1 MLRVLVLLLVL
12 ANGAYWAWTQ
22 GALATLGLAPAAQ
35 REPQRVAQQIHPEA
49 LKLLS
54 AQEVRR
60 LEATPVADAAAPKPT
75 VCLLAGLFDDKQAA
89 NLQPLLGSALPA
101 GSWQLESGVEPARW
115 LIYMGKYP
123 NADALNRKKTE
134 LRQINVKFDDV
145 PLVALQLGL
154 SLGSFGSQAE
164 ATQVMNVLSQRGVRT
179 ARVVQERS
187 EQRGQYLRLPA
198 VDDALRAKLDAL
210 KPQLQ
215 GKALRA
221 CE

>member
-164 ATQVMNVLSQRGVRT
+164 ATQAMNVLSQRGVRT